1 MHVLRHIPYSERRRS
16 AYEAAASESARALGV
31 TKKAT
36 VTAPGLRESFE
47 FRSGS
52 LVRFVREETDAA
64 RWRREARD

>member
-1 MHVLRHIPYSERRRS
+1 VYALRRIPYSERRRA
-16 AYEAAASESARALGV
+16 AYEAAASESARALGA

-47 FRSGS
+47 FRGGH

-64 RWRREARD
+64 RWRREVRD